1 MIARISGTL
10 EEIGEDRA
18 VLAAG
23 PVAYE
28 VLVAPVT
35 SDALRPQVGRTVTLH
50 TLQYFDGNPAY
61 GQMVPRLVGFL
72 SETDKRFFLRY
83 VSVQGIGIGRG
94 LRSLVLPVGQIA
106 RAIEARDAGML
117 AELPGFGRRTAEKV
131 IAELCGKLE
140 EFVLEAAGAGR
151 RGPDTEAKREAVT
164 ALVELGLARPEASER
179 VDAALERLGPEATA
193 DQLIREAFHRGA
205 SSAEG

>member
-10 EEIGEDRA
+10 EAVTADRA
-18 VLAAG
+18 VVAAG

-28 VLVAPVT
+28 VLLAPVT
-35 SDALRPQVGRTVTLH
+35 ADALRPQVGRTVTLH

-72 SETDKRFFLRY
+72 SDTDRRFFVRY
-83 VSVQGIGIGRG
+83 VSVQGIGIARG
-94 LRSLVLPVGQIA
+94 LRSLVIPVGQIA
-106 RAIEARDAGML
+106 RAIESRDAPFL

-140 EFVLEAAGAGR
+140 EFALEAVGAAGR
-151 RGPDTEAKREAVT
+151 TPETEAKREALT
-164 ALVELGLARPEASER
+164 ALVELGLARTEAAER
-179 VDAALERLGPEATA
+179 VEAALERLGPEASA
-193 DQLIREAFHRGA
+193 EAILREAFHRGGA
-205 SSAEG
+205 GTPG